1 MTDES
6 GDIEKSGERSMQL
19 IPRGSGEL
27 LPKPK
32 YYLTPEVEVIAAAE
46 EILLI
51 IDMPGVAREWLDVLL
66 EQDTLTVEG
75 IIRMPADIGLGRRH
89 YIAYRRQ
96 FRLDSVIDREGISGG
111 YQDGELRIRLPR
123 RAGGAPVKIRIK

>member
-1 MTDES
+1 MKDAG
-6 GDIEKSGERSMQL
+6 GDIEKSGQRGMQL
-19 IPRGSGEL
+19 IPRNTGEL
-27 LPKPK
+27 LPQPK
-32 YYLTPEVEVIAAAE
+32 YYLTPEVEVIATAE

-66 EQDTLTVEG
+66 ERETLTVEG
-75 IIRMPADIGLGRRH
+75 IIRMPADIGGGRRH

-96 FRLDSVIDREGISGG
+96 FRLESTIDRERISGG

-123 RAGGAPVKIRIK
+123 RAGGAAVKIRIK